1 MFTVMFTVIWNL
13 LILRICQSSVCKDLD
28 VFDTTSPMICS
39 NVSCRLGWFTVVSG
53 RVVPSLVVSDRVA
66 SLHLLLNNPHRKMLL
81 KCVFAFLYFDV
92 VNTGNSED
100 IQELAGRLAISENAH

>member
-53 RVVPSLVVSDRVA
+53 RVVPRLVVSDRIA
-66 SLHLLLNNPHRKMLL
+66 SLHLLLNTPPRKNVAKMRFR
-81 KCVFAFLYFDV
+81 VFIFRRCQHKKF
-92 VNTGNSED
+92 
-100 IQELAGRLAISENAH
+100 